1 MSQFVTSGGQN
12 IGVSA
17 SASVLPMN
25 IQDRF
30 PLGWTGWIFLLSKG
44 LFFCLMVIIWGFYML
59 CQYNSEN
66 FINIH
71 SFIVYKYSIQGI
83 EYLYYPDFIILILQ
97 ERKLRP
103 ENLSHLPKVTQ
114 PGFKFRLPE
123 VWTTM
128 MSRPFCRRKTQGSN
142 RGHDLPEATEL
153 GWGREMDSSW
163 PSCLQA

>member
-71 SFIVYKYSIQGI
+71 SFIVYKYSIQGECI
-83 EYLYYPDFIILILQ
+83 YYPDFTR
-97 ERKLRP
+97 EETEAR
-103 ENLSHLPKVTQ
+103 E
-114 PGFKFRLPE
+114 FK
-123 VWTTM
+123 
-128 MSRPFCRRKTQGSN
+128 SSAQGHTA
-142 RGHDLPEATEL
+142 RIQI
-153 GWGREMDSSW
+153 
-163 PSCLQA
+163 QAA